1 MVFQLEVYYKVD
13 RLLTGLTAQ
22 PNGTNAR
29 WYSNKR
35 SQKIFNF
42 CITNYSKIF
51 EYFELFK
58 YYSNIFYRTNNI
70 RYSIW
75 TIWLRQI
82 IFDSDQNR
90 YSFVHCL
97 YFCTPSIFEVGKTQL
112 GGSTSQSVNLE
123 PYPSRGLKYF
133 FSFSTFSD
141 KFRKKLLA
149 NYPPLCISSET
160 KTLTQQYFN

>member
-1 MVFQLEVYYKVD
+1 MK
-13 RLLTGLTAQ
+13 
-22 PNGTNAR
+22 P
-29 WYSNKR
+29 S
-35 SQKIFNF
+35 
-42 CITNYSKIF
+42 
-51 EYFELFK
+51 
-58 YYSNIFYRTNNI
+58 
-70 RYSIW
+70 
-75 TIWLRQI
+75 LRQI
-82 IFDSDQNR
+82 IFDLDQNR

-160 KTLTQQYFN
+160 KTLTQQYFNWKEVLQLDFIINFRLSVMQNLIDKEAHKMNRNLWSNGSWWKSPSPIFENYEQWMVNEWKKNK